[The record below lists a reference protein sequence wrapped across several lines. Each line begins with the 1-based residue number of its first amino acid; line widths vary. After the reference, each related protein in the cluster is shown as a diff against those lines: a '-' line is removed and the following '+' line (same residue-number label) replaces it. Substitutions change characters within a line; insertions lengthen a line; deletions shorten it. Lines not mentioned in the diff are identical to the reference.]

1 MDIMDE
7 FPTELSILYKCPEKD
22 CKHTRV
28 VDDYYHMVCRLHK
41 DKYPV
46 LTIDGKNS
54 NRDIY
59 TEEDY
64 LSKEHSREILKI
76 IISSFTKKLS
86 GNEYFKTLGDF
97 WKRIGFQEYADE
109 AYSYIKG

>member
-7 FPTELSILYKCPEKD
+7 FPTKLSVLYKCPEED
-22 CKHTRV
+22 CRHTRV
-28 VDDYYHMVCRLHK
+28 VDDYYYMVCRLHG
-41 DKYPV
+41 DQHPV
-46 LTIDGKNS
+46 MVIDGKQN
-54 NRDIY
+54 NKEVY
-59 TEEDY
+59 TKDDY
-64 LSKEHSREILKI
+64 LTQEQSKEVLRI
-76 IISSFTKKLS
+76 ITSSFTKKLS

>member
-1 MDIMDE
+1 MDIMDD
-7 FPTELSILYKCPEKD
+7 FPKKTSVLYKCPEKN

-28 VDDYYHMVCRLHK
+28 SDDYYHMVCRLHK

-46 LTIDGKNS
+46 MTIDGKDRS
-54 NRDIY
+54 GDIY

-64 LSKEHSREILKI
+64 LSDEQSREILKI
-76 IISSFTKKLS
+76 ITKSFTKELN
-86 GNEYFKTLGDF
+86 GDHYFKTLGDF
-97 WKRIGFQEYADE
+97 WKRIGFQEYAEE